1 MNQIEWKVKRSLYPV
16 GVKASVFS
24 VFAISIFQLAQLAP
38 QFLLIKVPRN
48 LSSKKRNW
56 ERSSVQSIQIT
67 ESNE

>member
-38 QFLLIKVPRN
+38 HFFVYKMLRN
-48 LSSKKRNW
+48 LSKFPKLRKGSHTRVLSYKQL
-56 ERSSVQSIQIT
+56 S
-67 ESNE
+67 